1 MERYRSLDEA
11 VQALPRTGTIWV
23 VGPDGSGKS
32 FLVDHLRDCAS
43 NRGIMMRRYHQR
55 AGLLLPKRARAS
67 EGFDKP
73 QAIEVR
79 RPSGQIGKI
88 LLSFLDFYAGHVRER
103 VRRRECL
110 AIFERPPI
118 DMAVDPRRYRLSAR
132 FGSLA
137 GRLALLLPGPRVV
150 AVCQGD
156 PGSIHSRKPELG
168 LDEVRRQQVR
178 WAQLA
183 SSWRW
188 RTIYIWS
195 TDS

>member
-1 MERYRSLDEA
+1 MQRFRSLDDALE
-11 VQALPRTGTIWV
+11 ALPDFGTVWV

-32 FLVDHLRDCAS
+32 FLVEQLRERAAR
-43 NRGIMMRRYHQR
+43 RGVRMHRYHQR

-67 EGFDKP
+67 EGFDSPHKV
-73 QAIEVR
+73 EVR
-79 RPSGQIGKI
+79 RWTGQIGKI
-88 LLSFLDFYAGHVRER
+88 LLSLLDFYAGFAR
-103 VRRRECL
+103 VLPRQRREL

-118 DMAVDPRRYRLSAR
+118 DMAVDPRRYRLSER

-137 GRLALLLPGPRVV
+137 GRLALLLPGPQVV

-156 PGSIHSRKPELG
+156 PARIHARKPELG

-188 RTIYIWS
+188 QTIYIWS
-195 TDS
+195 TGN